1 MTIKMT
7 NKRIRKL
14 SHWQLLYYLERVSP
28 PPCIGKHYSEVTKQL
43 IAMYGECV
51 AEQLDLIELSNECGY
66 VDTYYIELYDDKNF
80 WKYRPHWQIKI
91 DKNGFIT
98 EQEIIEYVPSDLF

>member
-51 AEQLDLIELSNECGY
+51 AEQLDLIELSNE
-66 VDTYYIELYDDKNF
+66 
-80 WKYRPHWQIKI
+80 YRPHWQIKI